1 MPTIKDI
8 QSIAKNRS
16 IQLPKKIR
24 KANMIHILQE
34 KEGNSPCY
42 SKQEC
47 TNKICLWYIDCQKEF
62 NKKAMSQQ
70 TVDK

>member
-16 IQLPKKIR
+16 IRISKKIR
-24 KANMIHILQE
+24 KANMISYTAR
-34 KEGNSPCY
+34 KRGNSPCY

-47 TNKICLWYIDCQKEF
+47 TNKVCLWYTDCQKEF
-62 NKKAMSQQ
+62 NKSK
-70 TVDK
+70 K